1 MDERRQGTK
10 EGDPDPKRL
19 QALRSLPKE
28 VLETMTKEEIQAFL
42 HLDTWP
48 DSLREKLSAYEVDP
62 DEG

>member
-1 MDERRQGTK
+1 
-10 EGDPDPKRL
+10 
-19 QALRSLPKE
+19 
-28 VLETMTKEEIQAFL
+28 MTKEEIQAFL